1 MKQTL
6 IPALFVVAVLFMLP
20 AQSAS
25 ACMNDRE
32 VESVEREFE
41 TNYNKKKAP
50 LQVNHQ
56 QENEEPMM
64 AMSLSGGGVLL
75 LIGGVVLVLLG
86 SGKQE

>member
-1 MKQTL
+1 MFV
-6 IPALFVVAVLFMLP
+6 PVLFVVALLFMVP
-20 AQSAS
+20 AQPAS

-56 QENEEPMM
+56 KEGGEPMI

-86 SGKQE
+86 SGKRE